1 MCTEAVLWIH
11 YRTQYYWEGCTLC
24 SKDTCVAKLNSDF
37 ELIKGLNECD
47 DAYRVIP
54 QPTARPCEVDIQKQY
69 KQQKK
74 LSLNLVNGKETH
86 IHRRKFEAI
95 RYVYLHHLSRKSY
108 ILLLIF

>member
-69 KQQKK
+69 KEQKK
-74 LSLNLVNGKETH
+74 LSLNLVNGKEAH

-95 RYVYLHHLSRKSY
+95 RYVYLHHLSRK
-108 ILLLIF
+108 

>member
-1 MCTEAVLWIH
+1 MWTEAVLWIH
-11 YRTQYYWEGCTLC
+11 YKTQYYRKGCTLC

-69 KQQKK
+69 KEQKK
-74 LSLNLVNGKETH
+74 LSVNLVNGNETH

-95 RYVYLHHLSRKSY
+95 RYVLFTSLK
-108 ILLLIF
+108 